1 MDSERKKPEEDIY
14 EKFVE
19 EIVIVTR
26 GKHKGRI
33 AYCDDTASDKTCY
46 INFGDPLITF
56 QYEITIPAKSLKV
69 ATTEDLLNRRGYLW
83 RLLMVDKIPYAK
95 RVTFLEEYMLI
106 STALTENMIKA
117 KYLQAKQGKKVFI
130 SYSSKDY
137 EVAVRLSVD
146 LSNAGHIPWLD
157 EFNILV
163 GQSIPQ
169 EISTGLQ
176 GCDFVFVL
184 LSNNSIKSH
193 WVEREWQTKYWNEIE
208 TGKIK
213 VVPILLEKCEIPELL
228 KTKKYA
234 DFTDNNYSRALDNIL
249 LALNSY

>member
-1 MDSERKKPEEDIY
+1 
-14 EKFVE
+14 
-19 EIVIVTR
+19 
-26 GKHKGRI
+26 
-33 AYCDDTASDKTCY
+33 
-46 INFGDPLITF
+46 
-56 QYEITIPAKSLKV
+56 
-69 ATTEDLLNRRGYLW
+69 
-83 RLLMVDKIPYAK
+83 
-95 RVTFLEEYMLI
+95 
-106 STALTENMIKA
+106 MIKA
-117 KYLQAKQGKKVFI
+117 KYLQAKEGKKVFI

-137 EVAVRLSVD
+137 EVAVRLAVD
-146 LSNAGHIPWLD
+146 LSNAGHTPWLD

-163 GQSIPQ
+163 GQSVPQ

-184 LSNNSIKSH
+184 LSNNSVKSH

-213 VVPILLEKCEIPELL
+213 VIPILLEKCEIPELL

-234 DFTDNNYSRALDNIL
+234 NFTDNNYSRALDNIL